1 MKKSD
6 YKIVFLEVLAE
17 DKKDILKVFPKAK
30 VYTNHLS
37 QEELVKVA
45 KDSHIIST
53 FVHGEI
59 SARVINSLPNLKLI
73 VTRSVGYDHIDLKAA
88 GERGVMVCHI
98 ADYGSHVI
106 SEFVFALL
114 LSGIRHIGAGDLR
127 VEQDKNFS
135 FIGLRGMALKGKTL
149 GIIGTG
155 KIGLNVA
162 RIASLGFLMKVIA
175 YDPYPNYEQ
184 AENNHFK
191 YVRLNT
197 LYKQADIISLHCPL
211 LDSTQHLIN
220 KKSIALMKDK
230 VVLVNTS
237 RGAIINTQDLTKAII
252 KNKVAYAF
260 LDVLEHEDNIK
271 EDSKLINLPQVI
283 TTPHIAFYADDSMSK
298 MYDLS
303 FKIINDFINNKKKID
318 GQITGI

>member
-6 YKIVFLEVLAE
+6 YKIIFLEVLEE
-17 DKKDILKVFPKAK
+17 DKKKIISAFPKAK
-30 VYTNHLS
+30 IFTTHLNES
-37 QEELVKVA
+37 QLIKEA
-45 KDSHIIST
+45 KNADIIST
-53 FVHGEI
+53 FVGGEI
-59 SARVINSLPNLKLI
+59 SAKVINSLSNLKLI
-73 VTRSVGYDHIDLKAA
+73 LTRSVGYDHIDLKAA
-88 GERGVMVCHI
+88 KEKGVMVCHI

-114 LSGIRHIGAGDLR
+114 LSGIRHIGAGDFR
-127 VEQDKNFS
+127 VEKENNFS
-135 FIGLRGMALKGKTL
+135 FQGLRGMALKGKTL

-197 LYKQADIISLHCPL
+197 VYSQADIISLHCPL
-211 LDSTQHLIN
+211 LDDTYHMIN
-220 KKSIALMKDK
+220 SKSIAQMKDG

-237 RGAIINTQDLTKAII
+237 RGAIINTPDLVKAI
-252 KNKVAYAF
+252 KSTKVAYAF
-260 LDVLEHEDNIK
+260 LDVLEHEQNIK
-271 EDSKLINLPQVI
+271 EDKDLINLPQVI
-283 TTPHIAFYADDSMSK
+283 STPHIAFYADDSMDK
-298 MYDLS
+298 MYELS
-303 FKIINDFINNKKKID
+303 FKIIKDFINNKKEID
-318 GQITGI
+318 GQVQGV

>member
-1 MKKSD
+1 MKKND

-17 DKKDILKVFPKAK
+17 DKAAILKTFPRAQ
-30 VYTNHLS
+30 VYTKHLS
-37 QEELVKVA
+37 QSELIKEA
-45 KDSHIIST
+45 RDAHIIST
-53 FVHGEI
+53 FIHGEI
-59 SARVINSLPNLKLI
+59 SAQVINSLPNLKLI

-88 GERGVMVCHI
+88 KEQGVMVCHI

-127 VEQDKNFS
+127 VEKDKDFS
-135 FIGLRGMALKGKTL
+135 FVGLRGMALKGKTL

-197 LYKQADIISLHCPL
+197 VYKQADIISLHCPL
-211 LDSTQHLIN
+211 LKNTYHLIN
-220 KKSIALMKDK
+220 KKSIALMKNG
-230 VVLVNTS
+230 VVIVNTS
-237 RGAIINTQDLTKAII
+237 RGGIINTPDLTKAII
-252 KNKVAYAF
+252 SNKVSYAV
-260 LDVLEHEDNIK
+260 LDVLEHEENIK
-271 EDSKLINLPQVI
+271 EDKDLINLPQVI
-283 TTPHIAFYADDSMSK
+283 TTPHIAFYADASMDK

-303 FKIINDFINNKKKID
+303 FKIIKDFINNKQID
-318 GQITGI
+318 GQVQGI

>member
-6 YKIVFLEVLAE
+6 YNIVFLEVLE
-17 DKKDILKVFPKAK
+17 GDKKKVLESFPKAK
-30 VYTNHLS
+30 VFTKHLS
-37 QEELVKVA
+37 QEELIKEA
-45 KDSHIIST
+45 KEAHIIST
-53 FVHGEI
+53 FVHGDI
-59 SARVINSLPNLKLI
+59 SAKAINALSNLKLI

-88 GERGVMVCHI
+88 LEREVMVCHV

-127 VEQDKNFS
+127 VEKEKNFS
-135 FIGLRGMALKGKTL
+135 MLGLRGMALKGRTL

-175 YDPYPNYEQ
+175 YDPYPNYNQ

-197 LYKQADIISLHCPL
+197 VYKQADIISLHCPL
-211 LDSTQHLIN
+211 LKDTHHLIN
-220 KKSIALMKDK
+220 KKSIALMKDG
-230 VVLVNTS
+230 VIIVNTS
-237 RGAIINTQDLTKAII
+237 RGAIIKTPDLTRAIV

-260 LDVLEHEDNIK
+260 LDVLEHEENIK
-271 EDSKLINLPQVI
+271 EDKDLINLAQVI
-283 TTPHIAFYADDSMSK
+283 TTPHIAFYADASMDKS
-298 MYDLS
+298 YELS
-303 FKIINDFINNKKKID
+303 FKIIKDFINKKKID
-318 GQITGI
+318 GQVKGL